1 MGSWKMRLVSKW
13 AIFHFHDYGRK
24 GIRICCSKSNESVNL
39 YHWAPLEWTFS
50 LSFAKWLLWLGVIV
64 STCSIYR
71 GRVTR
76 RPRTGCVIVPP
87 TVFQKHPFKRGY
99 TAQYIPTWYKVY
111 MGLILKGP
119 PSQGFAHHFPYD
131 FCFLLEKS
139 ALSTIALMGSLGHRD
154 KFTKGCTKPLKF
166 NMDTT
171 PLDCSFTKNV
181 TVVQCHH
188 FLRNPVYPH
197 EKRIRISPHKLMLG
211 SDDSLPLEKWS
222 LFKGRIRSFS
232 GV

>member
-1 MGSWKMRLVSKW
+1 M
-13 AIFHFHDYGRK
+13 
-24 GIRICCSKSNESVNL
+24 
-39 YHWAPLEWTFS
+39 FS

-64 STCSIYR
+64 STCSICR

-111 MGLILKGP
+111 MGLIPKGP
-119 PSQGFAHHFPYD
+119 PSQGFSHHFPYD
-131 FCFLLEKS
+131 FCFLLENS
-139 ALSTIALMGSLGHRD
+139 ALSRIALMGILGHRD

-171 PLDCSFTKNV
+171 QLDCSFTKNV
-181 TVVQCHH
+181 TVFQCPS
-188 FLRNPVYPH
+188 FF
-197 EKRIRISPHKLMLG
+197 EKS
-211 SDDSLPLEKWS
+211 SLPPWKTNPNLPSQIDASFRWFTSFEKMVPFQGKNPFIFGGVIS
-222 LFKGRIRSFS
+222 GIKISF
-232 GV
+232 